1 MNKELLGKVLA
12 VLSFVALFAYVFK
25 GLWNYGMLAYGD
37 ATPFPNDFRQAFQF
51 FASSFDPRS
60 PGITMPQASVIL
72 STLVPLEAAVAFLFG
87 GNFIWAQRLFHFL
100 PIPLSF
106 ITIYF
111 FVSKFTTSRIAR
123 FATAVIYSGN
133 HFMVAEFAG
142 GFEGNLYIPAF
153 FPLLVYFLYR
163 IFRKSEQN
171 LTYLKEFLGY
181 SGLLAFAYV
190 LSDHVLIL
198 LAPFWLAFVLAP
210 LFYRQPAALKRAAKN
225 IFILFVSF
233 VVIFSLSAY
242 HAYNYIKIAFP
253 FLSGSILSS
262 ELIPFFVKNVGDT
275 YWKMSLTNITR
286 LGGAYFMDFFSGSNL
301 WARLGFTLPL
311 AAFSWFFFPENRK
324 GTKFKIGLVFTLG
337 SLVIILFIYLT
348 ALGLTV
354 PLFTLVPALFRFR
367 NPSRL
372 SLFLAFLYSP
382 LIALTLNSYVGRVQ
396 SYINQKLKVVSLGL
410 LVLGGLFTVAI
421 TVYLNGFFSG
431 DLTMRKNRGST
442 FYLTERH
449 YELARY
455 LAAAQSS
462 GGPFRVAHFPWNHES
477 AEMKLFWLDPYSL
490 GVPIEYGA
498 YIRNEYLDY
507 IKSVYQAV
515 SSDQAP
521 FLAELLA
528 QGGVKYVVLDSRSKD
543 FGRALYS
550 FAYHVP
556 WLDGSYDDLSRIVSG
571 SPGLKLTADVAGYK
585 IYENTKFN
593 KNSLDFKKAGFY
605 MENRPL
611 EDKIR
616 LALIFYTGAS
626 WAIFVFLFLR
636 GENSRRSPQPSK
648 NL

>member
-1 MNKELLGKVLA
+1 MNKERLPKVLV
-12 VLSFVALFAYVFK
+12 VLGFLALFAFVFRN
-25 GLWNYGMLAYGD
+25 LWGYGMLAYGD
-37 ATPFPNDFRQAFQF
+37 ATPFPGNFAQAFQF
-51 FASSFDPRS
+51 FLSSFDPRS
-60 PGITMPQASVIL
+60 PGITMPQASVVL
-72 STLVPLEAAVAFLFG
+72 STLVPLEALAALIFG

-100 PIPLSF
+100 PTPLSF

-111 FVSKFTTSRIAR
+111 FVSKFTTSRLAR
-123 FATAVIYSGN
+123 FVTAVIYSGN

-142 GFEGNLYIPAF
+142 GFEGNLYIPAL
-153 FPLLVYFLYR
+153 FPLIVYFLYH
-163 IFRKSEQN
+163 IFQKVEQGQKF
-171 LTYLKEFLGY
+171 LREFLIY
-181 SGLLAFAYV
+181 STLLTFAYV

-198 LAPFWLAFVLAP
+198 LAPFWLVFVLMPVFSGKPGSFKKSAGN
-210 LFYRQPAALKRAAKN
+210 L
-225 IFILFVSF
+225 FILIGSF
-233 VVIFSLSAY
+233 LLVLSLSAY
-242 HAYNYIKIAFP
+242 HAYNYVKIAFP
-253 FLSGSILSS
+253 FLSGSILPSD
-262 ELIPFFVKNVGDT
+262 LIPFFVKNVGDT
-275 YWKMSLTNITR
+275 YWKMSFTNIFR
-286 LGGAYFMDFFSGSNL
+286 LGGIYFMDFYGGNNL
-301 WARLGFTLPL
+301 WARLGFSLPIL
-311 AAFSWFFFPENRK
+311 AFSWFLFPENRM
-324 GTKFKIGLVFTLG
+324 GAKFKLGFIFTLS
-337 SLVIILFIYLT
+337 SLAVIIFIYLT
-348 ALGLTV
+348 GIGFTI
-354 PLFTLVPALFRFR
+354 PLFTFLPALFRFR

-382 LIALTLNSYVGRVQ
+382 ILALSLNSYFSRLQKYLVRKNLVQ
-396 SYINQKLKVVSLGL
+396 SFGFLAVGA
-410 LVLGGLFTVAI
+410 LFAVAI
-421 TVYLNGFFSG
+421 FTYLNGFFGG

-515 SSDQAP
+515 SSDQAA

-556 WLDGSYDDLSRIVSG
+556 WLDGSYDDLSRIVGG
-571 SPGLKLTADVAGYK
+571 SPGLKLVADVSGYK
-585 IYENTKFN
+585 IYENTKFSR
-593 KNSLDFKKAGFY
+593 NSFDSKKAGFF
-605 MENRPL
+605 MENREL

-616 LALIFYTGAS
+616 MVLILYTGFS
-626 WAIFVFLFLR
+626 WLVLGFVYLKREGL
-636 GENSRRSPQPSK
+636 
-648 NL
+648 